1 MDKNTIYG
9 MLMMGLVIFG
19 FMYLNKS
26 DMEKRQKELQEQAIE
41 QQQKEAQDAALALR
55 VDSITSAELAAAPAI
70 LRLAGAATPTDST
83 SASNRI
89 TYRTKNVD
97 LAYDGEKITG
107 TVRAADTTLTF
118 DAVAHSQFG
127 DDLSLD
133 NRRAAINNLR
143 TALTDADRY
152 RGFARHLDGDEQ
164 IVTLKNDVVSLGI
177 TTHGGNIATATLL
190 DYFNYLPKPGTND
203 IDTTQVQLWQQNEA
217 TYSFILT
224 SATQRFDTS
233 NFYFTP
239 EQVNDSTV
247 VMKLDLGKGAM
258 WALRYTLPQGSY
270 VVKMDVVQQNM
281 ESVIP
286 PSVATVE
293 MQWHQRMG
301 RNELGR
307 TFEERNSGLYYK
319 YVGDSPDD
327 LAAQGDHHETLNQR
341 LKWIGFKNQFFSSV
355 MIPRKDF
362 VAAEVESK
370 DLKNDPKFVKAL
382 TAKATMD
389 YNSTIAEPISIDLF
403 LGPNL
408 YPLLS
413 KIDKQIDPEADESL
427 DLTRLVPLGWP
438 LFRWISTLIII
449 PVFTFL
455 SQFISNYGIIILL
468 LTLFIK
474 LILFPLTYKSL
485 VSQAKMRLLAP
496 EIKEI
501 NEKYPGQENA
511 MTRNQKTMAL
521 YSRAGA
527 SPFSGCI
534 PMLLQMPIL
543 IAMFWFF
550 PSCIELRGESFL
562 WANNLA
568 APDVIFTLP
577 FTIPW
582 YGNHVSLFCLLMTAT
597 NIIYSRINMQNQ
609 PSSSSMPGMKWM
621 MYLMPVMFLFI
632 FNDYASGLS
641 YYYFLSL
648 LITIV
653 QTYIFRACV
662 NEEKMRARMMANAA
676 KPKKKSGF
684 MARLEEAQR
693 QQQAMLREQQKRN
706 NNSKGRR

>member
-19 FMYLNKS
+19 FMYLNKG
-26 DMEKRQKELQEQAIE
+26 DQEKLQQQLQEQAE
-41 QQQKEAQDAALALR
+41 QQQEKEAREAALALV
-55 VDSITSAELAAAPAI
+55 VDSIRPSETDAVPAI
-70 LRLAGAATPTDST
+70 LRLVGSEQENDST
-83 SASNRI
+83 AGNTVS
-89 TYRTKNVD
+89 YRTKTVD
-97 LAYDGEKITG
+97 LVYDGAKVTG
-107 TVRAADTTLTF
+107 TVQGADTVLTYE
-118 DAVAHSQFG
+118 AVVNSQFG
-127 DDLSLD
+127 DDLSID
-133 NRRAAINNLR
+133 NRKAAISNLRAAL
-143 TALTDADRY
+143 AEADRY
-152 RGFARHLDGDEQ
+152 RGFARHLNGDETT
-164 IVTLKNDVVSLGI
+164 VTLKNDVLSLDI
-177 TTHGGNIATATLL
+177 SSHGGNIAQATLL
-190 DYFNYLPKPGTND
+190 DYYNYLPKGNTNEF
-203 IDTTQVQLWQQNEA
+203 DTTRVNVWQLNEA
-217 TYSFILT
+217 GYNFILT
-224 SATQRFDTS
+224 SATQRFDTA

-239 EQVNDSTV
+239 EQPNDSTV
-247 VMKLDLGKGAM
+247 VMKLDLGKGAY

-270 VVKMDVVQQNM
+270 VVRMDVIQHRM
-281 ESVIP
+281 ETVIP
-286 PSVATVE
+286 PSVATVDLL
-293 MQWHQRMG
+293 WHQHMG
-301 RNELGR
+301 RNEQGR

-319 YVGDSPDD
+319 YTGDSPDE
-327 LAAQGDHHETLNQR
+327 LSAQGHQSKTLNQR
-341 LKWIGFKNQFFSSV
+341 LQWIAFKNQFFSSV
-355 MIPRKDF
+355 MIPRKGF
-362 VAAEVESK
+362 IAAEVESTDLKGDEHFVK
-370 DLKNDPKFVKAL
+370 DLG
-382 TAKATMD
+382 AKTSMD
-389 YNSTIAEPISIDLF
+389 YNSTDENPVSIDMF
-403 LGPNL
+403 FGPNL

-413 KIDKQIDPEADESL
+413 KLDRQINPDADENL
-427 DLTRLVPLGWP
+427 DLTRLIPLGWP
-438 LFRWISTLIII
+438 IFRWISTLIII

-485 VSQAKMRLLAP
+485 ISQAKMRVLAP

-501 NEKYPGQENA
+501 NDKYPGQENA

-527 SPFSGCI
+527 SPFSGCL

-562 WANNLA
+562 WAKNLA

-582 YGNHVSLFCLLMTAT
+582 YGNHVSLFCLLMTVT

-632 FNDYASGLS
+632 FNDYAAGLS

-662 NEEKMRARMMANAA
+662 NEDKVRARMAQQAA

-693 QQQAMLREQQKRN
+693 RQQAMLREQQKKN

>member
-19 FMYLNKS
+19 FMYLNKG
-26 DMEKRQKELQEQAIE
+26 DQEKLQKELQEQAERQQE
-41 QQQKEAQDAALALR
+41 QQAQEAARSLV
-55 VDSITSAELAAAPAI
+55 VDSISPAELAGIPAI
-70 LRLAGAATPTDST
+70 IRQAGTTASDDST
-83 SASNRI
+83 STQVV
-89 TYRTKNVD
+89 TYDNGNVN
-97 LAYDGEKITG
+97 LAYDGQQVTG
-107 TVRAADTTLTF
+107 TVKAADTTLTF
-118 DAVAHSQFG
+118 NAVAASQFG
-127 DDLSLD
+127 DDLSIE
-133 NRRAAINNLR
+133 NRRTAIANLR
-143 TALTDADRY
+143 AALSEAERY
-152 RGFARHLDGDEQ
+152 RGFARHLNGEEKL
-164 IVTLKNDVVSLGI
+164 VTLQNDVMRLDIS
-177 TTHGGNIATATLL
+177 THGGHIAQATLL
-190 DYFNYLPKPGTND
+190 DYYNYLPKAGTND
-203 IDTTQVQLWQQNEA
+203 LDTTNVNIWQLNEA
-217 TYSFILT
+217 KYNFILT
-224 SATQRFDTS
+224 SATQRFDTG

-239 EQVNDSTV
+239 KQLNDSTV
-247 VMKLDLGKGAM
+247 IMQLDLGKGAS
-258 WALRYTLPQGSY
+258 WGLRYTLPRGSY
-270 VVKMDVVQQNM
+270 VVKMDIMQQRM
-281 ESVIP
+281 ETVIP
-286 PSVATVE
+286 PSVATME

-301 RNELGR
+301 RNEQGR

-319 YVGDSPDD
+319 YVGDTPDD
-327 LAAQGDHHETLNQR
+327 LEAQGDHNKSLNQR
-341 LKWIGFKNQFFSSV
+341 LKWIAFKNQFFSSV
-355 MIPRKDF
+355 MIPRNDF
-362 VAAEVESK
+362 VAAEVASK
-370 DLKNDPKFVKAL
+370 DLKDNPLFVKDL

-389 YNSTIAEPISIDLF
+389 YNSTAQNPVSVDIF

-413 KIDKQIDPEADESL
+413 KLDKQIDPEANENL
-427 DLTRLVPLGWP
+427 DLTRLIPLGWP
-438 LFRWISTLIII
+438 IFRWISTLIII

-474 LILFPLTYKSL
+474 VILFPLTYKSL
-485 VSQAKMRLLAP
+485 ISQAKMRVLAP

-501 NEKYPGQENA
+501 NDKYPGQENA

-527 SPFSGCI
+527 SPFSGCL

-543 IAMFWFF
+543 VAMFWFF

-562 WANNLA
+562 WAKNLA

-577 FTIPW
+577 FSIPW
-582 YGNHVSLFCLLMTAT
+582 YGNHVSLFCLLMTVT
-597 NIIYSRINMQNQ
+597 NIIYTQINMQNQ
-609 PSSSSMPGMKWM
+609 PSSASMPGMKWM
-621 MYLMPVMFLFI
+621 MYLMPVMFLFLL
-632 FNDYASGLS
+632 NDYASGLS

-662 NEEKMRARMMANAA
+662 NEDKVRARMAQNAA

-706 NNSKGRR
+706 SKGRR

>member
-19 FMYLNKS
+19 FMYLNKG
-26 DMEKRQKELQEQAIE
+26 DQEKLQKELQEQAERQQE
-41 QQQKEAQDAALALR
+41 QQAQEAARSLV
-55 VDSITSAELAAAPAI
+55 VDSISPAELAGIPAI
-70 LRLAGAATPTDST
+70 IRQAGTTASDDST
-83 SASNRI
+83 STQVV
-89 TYRTKNVD
+89 TYDNGNVN
-97 LAYDGEKITG
+97 LAYDGQQVTG
-107 TVRAADTTLTF
+107 TVKAADTTLTF
-118 DAVAHSQFG
+118 NAVAASQFG
-127 DDLSLD
+127 DDLSIE
-133 NRRAAINNLR
+133 NRRTAIANLR
-143 TALTDADRY
+143 AALSEAERY
-152 RGFARHLDGDEQ
+152 RGFARHLNGEEKL
-164 IVTLKNDVVSLGI
+164 VTLQNDVMRLDIS
-177 TTHGGNIATATLL
+177 THGGHIAQATLL
-190 DYFNYLPKPGTND
+190 DYYNYLPKAGTND
-203 IDTTQVQLWQQNEA
+203 LDTTNVNIWQLNEA
-217 TYSFILT
+217 KYNFILT
-224 SATQRFDTS
+224 SATQRFDTG

-239 EQVNDSTV
+239 KQLNDSTV
-247 VMKLDLGKGAM
+247 IMQLDLGKGAS
-258 WALRYTLPQGSY
+258 WGLRYTLPRGSY
-270 VVKMDVVQQNM
+270 VVKMDIMQQRM
-281 ESVIP
+281 ETVIP
-286 PSVATVE
+286 PSVATME

-301 RNELGR
+301 RNEQGR

-319 YVGDSPDD
+319 YVGDTPDD
-327 LAAQGDHHETLNQR
+327 LEAQGDHNKSLNQR
-341 LKWIGFKNQFFSSV
+341 LKWIAFKNQFFSSV
-355 MIPRKDF
+355 MIPRNDF
-362 VAAEVESK
+362 VAAEVASK
-370 DLKNDPKFVKAL
+370 DLKDNPLFVKDL

-389 YNSTIAEPISIDLF
+389 YNSTAQNPVSVDIF

-413 KIDKQIDPEADESL
+413 KLDKQIDPEANENL
-427 DLTRLVPLGWP
+427 DLTRLIPLGWP
-438 LFRWISTLIII
+438 IFRWISTLIII

-474 LILFPLTYKSL
+474 VILFPLTYKSL
-485 VSQAKMRLLAP
+485 ISQAKMRVLAP

-501 NEKYPGQENA
+501 NDKYPGQENA

-527 SPFSGCI
+527 SPFSGCL

-543 IAMFWFF
+543 VAMFWFF

-562 WANNLA
+562 WAKNLA
-568 APDVIFTLP
+568 APDVILTLP
-577 FTIPW
+577 FSIPW
-582 YGNHVSLFCLLMTAT
+582 YGNHVSLFCLLMTVT
-597 NIIYSRINMQNQ
+597 NIIYTQINMQNQ
-609 PSSSSMPGMKWM
+609 PSSASMPGMKWM
-621 MYLMPVMFLFI
+621 MYLMPVMFLFL

-662 NEEKMRARMMANAA
+662 NEDKVRARMAQNAA

-706 NNSKGRR
+706 SKGRR

>member
-19 FMYLNKS
+19 FMYLNKG
-26 DMEKRQKELQEQAIE
+26 DQEKLQKELREQAERQQEQQA
-41 QQQKEAQDAALALR
+41 QEAARSLV
-55 VDSITSAELAAAPAI
+55 VDSISPAELAGIPAI
-70 LRLAGAATPTDST
+70 IRQAGTTASDDST
-83 SASNRI
+83 STQVV
-89 TYRTKNVD
+89 TYDNGNVN
-97 LAYDGEKITG
+97 LAYDGQQVTG
-107 TVRAADTTLTF
+107 TVKAADTTLTF
-118 DAVAHSQFG
+118 NAVAASQFG
-127 DDLSLD
+127 DDLSIE
-133 NRRAAINNLR
+133 NRRTAIANLR
-143 TALTDADRY
+143 AALSEAERY
-152 RGFARHLDGDEQ
+152 RGFARHLNGEEKL
-164 IVTLKNDVVSLGI
+164 VTLQNDVMRLDIS
-177 TTHGGNIATATLL
+177 THGGHIAQATLL
-190 DYFNYLPKPGTND
+190 DYYNYLPKAGTND
-203 IDTTQVQLWQQNEA
+203 LDTTNVNIWQLNEA
-217 TYSFILT
+217 KYNFILT
-224 SATQRFDTS
+224 SATQRFDTG

-239 EQVNDSTV
+239 KQLNDSTV
-247 VMKLDLGKGAM
+247 IMQLDLGKGAS
-258 WALRYTLPQGSY
+258 WGLRYTLPRGSY
-270 VVKMDVVQQNM
+270 VVKMDIMQQRM
-281 ESVIP
+281 ETVIP
-286 PSVATVE
+286 PSVATME

-301 RNELGR
+301 RNEQGR

-319 YVGDSPDD
+319 YVGDTPDD
-327 LAAQGDHHETLNQR
+327 LEAQGDHNKSLNQR
-341 LKWIGFKNQFFSSV
+341 LKWIAFKNQFFSSV
-355 MIPRKDF
+355 MIPRNDF
-362 VAAEVESK
+362 VAAEVASK
-370 DLKNDPKFVKAL
+370 DLKDNPLFVKDL

-389 YNSTIAEPISIDLF
+389 YNSTAQNPVSVDIF

-413 KIDKQIDPEADESL
+413 KLDKQIDPEANENL
-427 DLTRLVPLGWP
+427 DLTRLIPLGWP
-438 LFRWISTLIII
+438 IFRWISTLIII

-474 LILFPLTYKSL
+474 VILFPLTYKSL
-485 VSQAKMRLLAP
+485 ISQAKMRVLAP

-501 NEKYPGQENA
+501 NDKYPGQENA

-527 SPFSGCI
+527 SPFSGCL

-543 IAMFWFF
+543 VAMFWFF

-562 WANNLA
+562 WAKNLA
-568 APDVIFTLP
+568 APDVILTLP
-577 FTIPW
+577 FSIPW
-582 YGNHVSLFCLLMTAT
+582 YGNHVSLFCLLMTVT
-597 NIIYSRINMQNQ
+597 NIIYTQINMQNQ
-609 PSSSSMPGMKWM
+609 PSSASMPGMKWM
-621 MYLMPVMFLFI
+621 MYLMPVMFLFL

-662 NEEKMRARMMANAA
+662 NEDKVRARMAQNAA

-706 NNSKGRR
+706 SKGRR

>member
-19 FMYLNKS
+19 FMYLNKG
-26 DMEKRQKELQEQAIE
+26 DQEKLQKELQEQAERQQE
-41 QQQKEAQDAALALR
+41 QQAQEAARSLV
-55 VDSITSAELAAAPAI
+55 VDSISPAELAGIPAI
-70 LRLAGAATPTDST
+70 IRQAGTTASDDST
-83 SASNRI
+83 STQVV
-89 TYRTKNVD
+89 TYDNGNVN
-97 LAYDGEKITG
+97 LAYDGQQVTG
-107 TVRAADTTLTF
+107 TVKAADTTLTF
-118 DAVAHSQFG
+118 NAVAASQFG
-127 DDLSLD
+127 DDLSIE
-133 NRRAAINNLR
+133 NRRTAIANLR
-143 TALTDADRY
+143 AALSEAERY
-152 RGFARHLDGDEQ
+152 RGFARHLNGEEKL
-164 IVTLKNDVVSLGI
+164 VTLQNDVMRLDIS
-177 TTHGGNIATATLL
+177 THGGHIAQATLL
-190 DYFNYLPKPGTND
+190 DYYNYLPKAGTND
-203 IDTTQVQLWQQNEA
+203 LDTTNVNIWQLNEA
-217 TYSFILT
+217 KYNFILT
-224 SATQRFDTS
+224 SATQRFDTG

-239 EQVNDSTV
+239 KQLNDSTV
-247 VMKLDLGKGAM
+247 IMQLDLGKGAS
-258 WALRYTLPQGSY
+258 WGLRYTLPRGSY
-270 VVKMDVVQQNM
+270 VVKMDIMQQRM
-281 ESVIP
+281 ETVIP
-286 PSVATVE
+286 PSVATME

-301 RNELGR
+301 RNEQGR

-319 YVGDSPDD
+319 YVGDTPDD
-327 LAAQGDHHETLNQR
+327 LEAQGDHNKSLNQR
-341 LKWIGFKNQFFSSV
+341 LKWIAFKNQFFSSV
-355 MIPRKDF
+355 MIPRNDF
-362 VAAEVESK
+362 VAAEVASK
-370 DLKNDPKFVKAL
+370 DLKDNPLFVKDL

-389 YNSTIAEPISIDLF
+389 YNSTAQNPVSVDIF

-413 KIDKQIDPEADESL
+413 KLDKQIDPEANENL
-427 DLTRLVPLGWP
+427 DLTRLIPLGWP
-438 LFRWISTLIII
+438 IFRWISTLIII

-474 LILFPLTYKSL
+474 VILFPLTYKSL
-485 VSQAKMRLLAP
+485 ISQAKMRVLAP

-501 NEKYPGQENA
+501 NDKYPGQENA

-527 SPFSGCI
+527 SPFSGCL

-543 IAMFWFF
+543 VAMFWFF

-562 WANNLA
+562 WAKNLA

-577 FTIPW
+577 FSIPW
-582 YGNHVSLFCLLMTAT
+582 YGNHVSLFCLLMTVT
-597 NIIYSRINMQNQ
+597 NIIYTQINMQNQ
-609 PSSSSMPGMKWM
+609 PSSASMPGMKWM
-621 MYLMPVMFLFI
+621 MYLMPVMFLFL

-662 NEEKMRARMMANAA
+662 NEDKVRARMAQNAA

-706 NNSKGRR
+706 SKGRR

>member
-19 FMYLNKS
+19 FMYLNKG
-26 DMEKRQKELQEQAIE
+26 DQEKLQKELQEQAERQQE
-41 QQQKEAQDAALALR
+41 QQAQEAARSLV
-55 VDSITSAELAAAPAI
+55 VDSISPAELAGIPAI
-70 LRLAGAATPTDST
+70 IRQAGTTTSDDST
-83 SASNRI
+83 STQVV
-89 TYRTKNVD
+89 TYDNGNVN
-97 LAYDGEKITG
+97 LAYDGQQVTG
-107 TVRAADTTLTF
+107 TVKAADTTLTF
-118 DAVAHSQFG
+118 NAVAASQFG
-127 DDLSLD
+127 DDLSIE
-133 NRRAAINNLR
+133 NRRTAIANLR
-143 TALTDADRY
+143 AALSEAERY
-152 RGFARHLDGDEQ
+152 RGFARHLNGEEKL
-164 IVTLKNDVVSLGI
+164 VTLQNDVMRLDIS
-177 TTHGGNIATATLL
+177 THGGHIAQATLL
-190 DYFNYLPKPGTND
+190 DYYNYLPKAGTND
-203 IDTTQVQLWQQNEA
+203 LDTTNVNIWQLNEA
-217 TYSFILT
+217 KYNFILT
-224 SATQRFDTS
+224 SATQRFDTG

-239 EQVNDSTV
+239 KQLNDSTV
-247 VMKLDLGKGAM
+247 IMQLDLGKGAS
-258 WALRYTLPQGSY
+258 WGLRYTLPRGSY
-270 VVKMDVVQQNM
+270 VVKMDIMQQRM
-281 ESVIP
+281 ETVIP
-286 PSVATVE
+286 PSVATME

-301 RNELGR
+301 RNEQGR

-319 YVGDSPDD
+319 YVGDTPDD
-327 LAAQGDHHETLNQR
+327 LEAQGDHNKSLNQR
-341 LKWIGFKNQFFSSV
+341 LKWIAFKNQFFSSV
-355 MIPRKDF
+355 MIPRNDF
-362 VAAEVESK
+362 VAAEVASK
-370 DLKNDPKFVKAL
+370 DLKDNPLFVKDL

-389 YNSTIAEPISIDLF
+389 YNSTAQNPVSVDIF

-413 KIDKQIDPEADESL
+413 KLDKQIDPEANENL
-427 DLTRLVPLGWP
+427 DLTRLIPLGWP
-438 LFRWISTLIII
+438 IFRWISTLIII

-474 LILFPLTYKSL
+474 VILFPLTYKSL
-485 VSQAKMRLLAP
+485 ISQAKMRVLAP

-501 NEKYPGQENA
+501 NDKYPGQENA

-527 SPFSGCI
+527 SPFSGCL

-543 IAMFWFF
+543 VAMFWFF

-562 WANNLA
+562 WAKNLA

-577 FTIPW
+577 FSIPW
-582 YGNHVSLFCLLMTAT
+582 YGNHVSLFCLLMTVT
-597 NIIYSRINMQNQ
+597 NIIYTQINMQNQ
-609 PSSSSMPGMKWM
+609 PSSASMPGMKWM
-621 MYLMPVMFLFI
+621 MYLMPVMFLFL

-662 NEEKMRARMMANAA
+662 NEDKVRARMAQNAA

-706 NNSKGRR
+706 SKGRR